1 MNTDA
6 FFAVGRQ
13 HHICQDYAIA
23 GKGVAALSD
32 GCSSSPNTDLGARF
46 LCRLGV
52 TKGPHAAIHAA
63 TSLLAPLD
71 LPKESLDATLLLARW
86 DDPAQSVKVFI
97 AGDGVLVGRRR
108 DGGSTVIV
116 SEFPSGAP
124 FYLNYGTNDA
134 RRQGYLQE
142 FGGKHVFTV
151 STPESETVQESQ
163 VEEPPV
169 VMFEFLASTFD
180 LVLLLSDGAKTFRRP
195 VPQARG
201 ATEPVPLQEVVDNLL
216 QVKGYVGEFITRRAK
231 RFLQDATARG
241 WHHDDDFSVAA
252 IHLGDPS

>member
-6 FFAVGRQ
+6 FFAIGRQ
-13 HHICQDYAIA
+13 HHVCQDYATA
-23 GKGVAALSD
+23 GNGVVALSD
-32 GCSSSPNTDLGARF
+32 GCSSSPHTDMGARF

-52 TKGPHAAIHAA
+52 LHGPYGGVRGAVD
-63 TSLLAPLD
+63 LLAPLD
-71 LPKESLDATLLLARW
+71 LPKEALDATLLLARW
-86 DDPAQSVKVFI
+86 DAVACSVKVFL

-108 DGGSTVIV
+108 TGGCTIID

-142 FGGKHVFTV
+142 FGGRHVLTTR
-151 STPESETVQESQ
+151 TPEGESSSESV
-163 VEEPPV
+163 VEDPPV

-195 VPQARG
+195 VPQSRG
-201 ATEPVPLQEVVDNLL
+201 ATEAVPLQEVVAGLL

-231 RFLQDATARG
+231 RFLQDAAAKG

-252 IHLGDPS
+252 IHLGEAP